1 MKNKT
6 NAGETD
12 DVESRGY
19 QRSLELMSPFEIKNT
34 LIELARNESRRS
46 ADAYLN
52 AGRGNP
58 DWIATEP
65 RDAFFSART
74 VGYGGGARGI
84 V

>member
-65 RDAFFSART
+65 RDAFFLLGLWAMEEAT
-74 VGYGGGARGI
+74 RGI